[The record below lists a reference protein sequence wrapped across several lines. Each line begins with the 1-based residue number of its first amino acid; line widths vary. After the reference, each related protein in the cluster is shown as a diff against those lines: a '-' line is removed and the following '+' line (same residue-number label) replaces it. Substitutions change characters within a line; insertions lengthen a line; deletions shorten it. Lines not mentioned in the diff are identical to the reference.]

1 MSVPAPEDRE
11 LIVSAQA
18 GDRAAM
24 EQMTL
29 RHDALVKFVV
39 RRFSGRGAEADDLY
53 QLGRLGL
60 VKAIRNFDTR
70 YDVRFSTYAVPLIM
84 GEIRRFLRD
93 DGQIHVSRSIRQ
105 NAQRIQAYCQACGE
119 EAPPVEQIAQAL
131 GLSGEDVLLAIEA
144 AQRPRSLSE
153 PLGEDGL
160 LLEDVLGKDDT
171 ERTLER
177 IELSRL
183 LNLLSEREREVIMR
197 RYYRDETQAVVARA
211 LGMTQVQVS
220 RLESRIIRR
229 LREEAAPV

>member
-1 MSVPAPEDRE
+1 
-11 LIVSAQA
+11 
-18 GDRAAM
+18 M

-39 RRFSGRGAEADDLY
+39 RRFTGRGVEADDLY

-60 VKAIRNFDTR
+60 VKAIRNFEVR

-93 DGQIHVSRSIRQ
+93 DGQIHVSRTIRQ
-105 NAQRIQAYCQACGE
+105 NAQRIQAYCQECGE

-131 GLSGEDVLLAIEA
+131 GLSPEDVLMALEA
-144 AQRPRSLSE
+144 TQRPRSLSE

-160 LLEDVLGKDDT
+160 LLQDVLGQDET
-171 ERTLER
+171 ERILDH
-177 IELSRL
+177 IELHRL
-183 LNLLSEREREVIMR
+183 LAQLSDREREVIER
-197 RYYRDETQAVVARA
+197 RYFRDQTQAAIARD

-220 RLESRIIRR
+220 RLESRILKR
-229 LREEAAPV
+229 LACVLA

>member
-1 MSVPAPEDRE
+1 MSAPGDRE
-11 LIVSAQA
+11 LIEKAQA
-18 GDRAAM
+18 GDRSAM
-24 EQMTL
+24 EQMTI

-39 RRFSGRGAEADDLY
+39 RRFTGRGAEADDLY

-105 NAQRIQAYCQACGE
+105 NAQRIQALCQECGE
-119 EAPPVEQIAQAL
+119 ETPPVSEIAERL
-131 GLSGEDVLLAIEA
+131 GLTDEDVLLAMEA
-144 AQRPRSLSE
+144 SQRPRSLNE

-160 LLEDVLGKDDT
+160 TLADVLGQDET

-177 IELSRL
+177 IELRRL
-183 LNLLSEREREVIMR
+183 IERLQPKEREVIVR
-197 RYYRDETQAVVARA
+197 RYFRDETQAAIARD

-220 RLESRIIRR
+220 RLESRI
-229 LREEAAPV
+229 LRQMREAAM

>member
-1 MSVPAPEDRE
+1 MSAPGDRE
-11 LIVSAQA
+11 LIEKAQA
-18 GDRAAM
+18 GDRPAM
-24 EQMTL
+24 EQMTS

-39 RRFSGRGAEADDLY
+39 RRFTGRGAEADDLY

-105 NAQRIQAYCQACGE
+105 NAQRIQALCQECGE
-119 EAPPVEQIAQAL
+119 EAPPVSEIAARL
-131 GLSGEDVLLAIEA
+131 GLTDEDVLLAMEA
-144 AQRPRSLSE
+144 SQRPRSLNE

-160 LLEDVLGKDDT
+160 TLADVLGHDET

-177 IELSRL
+177 IELRWLIARL
-183 LNLLSEREREVIMR
+183 QPREREVIVR
-197 RYYRDETQAVVARA
+197 RYFRDETQAVIARD

-220 RLESRIIRR
+220 RLESRI
-229 LREEAAPV
+229 LRQMREAAM

>member
-1 MSVPAPEDRE
+1 MSAPGDRE
-11 LIVSAQA
+11 LIEKAQA
-18 GDRAAM
+18 GDRSAM
-24 EQMTL
+24 EQMTI

-39 RRFSGRGAEADDLY
+39 RRFTGRGAEADDLY

-105 NAQRIQAYCQACGE
+105 NAQRIQALCQECGE
-119 EAPPVEQIAQAL
+119 ETPPVSEIAAKL
-131 GLSGEDVLLAIEA
+131 GLTEEDVLLAMEA
-144 AQRPRSLSE
+144 SQRPRSLNE

-160 LLEDVLGKDDT
+160 VLADVLGHDET
-171 ERTLER
+171 EKTLER
-177 IELSRL
+177 IELRRL
-183 LNLLSEREREVIMR
+183 IERLQPREREVIVR
-197 RYYRDETQAVVARA
+197 RYFRDETQAAIARD

-220 RLESRIIRR
+220 RLESRI
-229 LREEAAPV
+229 LRQMREAAM

>member
-1 MSVPAPEDRE
+1 MSAPGDRE
-11 LIVSAQA
+11 LIEKAQA
-18 GDRAAM
+18 GDRPAM
-24 EQMTL
+24 EQMTI

-39 RRFSGRGAEADDLY
+39 RRFTGRGAEADDLY

-105 NAQRIQAYCQACGE
+105 NAQRIQALCQECGE
-119 EAPPVEQIAQAL
+119 EAPPVSEIAARL
-131 GLSGEDVLLAIEA
+131 GLTDEDVLLAMEA
-144 AQRPRSLSE
+144 SQRPRSLNE

-160 LLEDVLGKDDT
+160 TLADVLGHDET

-177 IELSRL
+177 IELRRL
-183 LNLLSEREREVIMR
+183 IARLQPREREVIVR
-197 RYYRDETQAVVARA
+197 RYFRDETQAVIARD

-220 RLESRIIRR
+220 RLESRI
-229 LREEAAPV
+229 LRQMREAAIS